1 VKGKKLKIEMR
12 DGKELKIPADLI
24 SKIRI
29 FGDVEFVLK
38 NNGKVKE
45 ILFVPKKA
53 YELI

>member
-29 FGDVEFVLK
+29 FGDVEVILK
-38 NNGKVKE
+38 NDEKVKE
-45 ILFVPKKA
+45 ILFVPKKV
-53 YELI
+53 YKLI